1 MDQNLAGL
9 SYAACGL
16 LIVVYAWARFN
27 TPPSNRS
34 STRQALYWWAG
45 LGYVLSALVLF
56 AALSLLL
63 KAAIWRSVLL
73 GANDDPSLPA
83 PLIATLAMT
92 TLLPSVPLLKPLD
105 EWFLSLFLGWA
116 EIPAEAKRR
125 AAAMTPHSF
134 SVSELDVAGL
144 RETFGDGSCG
154 DDLVR
159 HLTSRRD
166 EGLPMSQY
174 RLTRV
179 AKLFDRLG
187 RLAAERRYA
196 QFFAAA
202 DADFAALSRQTVE
215 FLRRSA
221 ASLTIAERLR
231 GHEEE
236 AAYEE
241 LMQERR
247 ITFAERCRDI
257 FTAQA
262 RFLAHAVLRSEK
274 SEKDIV
280 CRLREIGF
288 AATEP
293 MNVPHFPIDSLTL
306 LAGGMLVYLAVVTI
320 LFAPITGEPSQQA
333 AGLIMALKI
342 WLVRLVPVC
351 TTVWLIQRYAFFR
364 RSTGDSPRF
373 FAYVVNGGVASAIAA
388 LICLL
393 FYQIGADGNADLTMV
408 AESRPV
414 ADLAELSVM
423 CGGGAM
429 LRRLAQRYAA
439 ASRAA
444 PGRGA
449 RLRRPDGC
457 GDGSALLR
465 GNAAAPAGCA
475 NGLAA
480 AGRAGAAKRCRHGSR
495 RLRAAHLP
503 LCPPCRQRA
512 ARRGER
518 NFHVLPVARNQQR
531 IIGPRT
537 GVTGSRDG
545 LPHPREYPGD
555 LLIGLAGGA
564 AVGDCGPV
572 RPVPPRS
579 LSRPGGGRRA
589 GPAAPRSRPR
599 SCRRRRPRR
608 GGRFPGSRSARSR

>member
-63 KAAIWRSVLL
+63 KAAIWRTVLL
-73 GANDDPSLPA
+73 GAEDDPSLPA

-105 EWFLSLFLGWA
+105 AWFLSLFLGWA

-187 RLAAERRYA
+187 GLAAERRYA
-196 QFFAAA
+196 RFFAAA

-231 GHEEE
+231 GHEAE

-247 ITFAERCRDI
+247 IAFAERCRDI
-257 FTAQA
+257 FAAQA

-293 MNVPHFPIDSLTL
+293 MNVPHFPIDSLTV
-306 LAGGMLVYLAVVTI
+306 LAAGMLVYLAVVTM
-320 LFAPITGEPSQQA
+320 LFAPITGDQSQQA

-351 TTVWLIQRYAFFR
+351 ATVWLMQRYAFFR

-373 FAYVVNGGVASAIAA
+373 FAYVVNGVVASAIAA

-393 FYQIGADGNADLTMV
+393 FYQIGADGNADPTMV
-408 AESRPV
+408 AERDLSLILLSFPLCAAV
-414 ADLAELSVM
+414 ALCCDDWPNDTTPPRGLRLAE
-423 CGGGAM
+423 
-429 LRRLAQRYAA
+429 
-439 ASRAA
+439 
-444 PGRGA
+444 
-449 RLRRPDGC
+449 
-457 GDGSALLR
+457 AL
-465 GNAAAPAGCA
+465 GCA
-475 NGLAA
+475 ALI
-480 AGRAGAAKRCRHGSR
+480 GAATVLLYFEGM
-495 RLRAAHLP
+495 LLLP
-503 LCPPCRQRA
+503 PD
-512 ARRGER
+512 ARTGWR
-518 NFHVLPVARNQQR
+518 LPVVLA
-531 IIGPRT
+531 
-537 GVTGSRDG
+537 
-545 LPHPREYPGD
+545 LPS
-555 LLIGLAGGA
+555 AVAMVVGG
-564 AVGDCGPV
+564 C
-572 RPVPPRS
+572 VPHIY
-579 LSRPGGGRRA
+579 
-589 GPAAPRSRPR
+589 
-599 SCRRRRPRR
+599 
-608 GGRFPGSRSARSR
+608 RSARHVASVRRDEANEIPMSSPSTATNGAPSRRELA